1 MARYIDETLVNAKLK
16 EICENTATAYGIVH
30 GGRAEKFERLTE
42 DIPTADVVEVKH
54 GEWILEYGTYGKMI
68 CSECKNEA
76 PITNKRDNSLQLQ
89 TLYVDSPYCHH
100 CGAKMKG
107 SEN

>member
-1 MARYIDETLVNAKLK
+1 MPYIDTKYLFTCET
-16 EICENTATAYGIVH
+16 CRRMRD
-30 GGRAEKFERLTE
+30 GRCTTFCDWGEMYSPNITK
-42 DIPTADVVEVKH
+42 IPTANVEKVKY
-54 GEWILEYGTYGKMI
+54 GKWILEYGTYGKMI

-100 CGAKMKG
+100 CGAKMDRERKR
-107 SEN
+107 